1 MRQQPPPTPARRP
14 TSVSRVLKFPRF
26 VDPQD
31 ESKGVTNDEFR
42 VVFDF
47 SAVATLEDM
56 YDCPLADL
64 GEKFQD
70 VRKLK
75 VRDIQR
81 IIYAGTRT
89 HHPDLTEA
97 EVLNVLNRAVGTGL
111 PLATIIAESFE
122 AFDASAGPDDMGE
135 QPGETT
141 GSPVAP

>member
-1 MRQQPPPTPARRP
+1 MKQTPPPAARRP

-26 VDPQD
+26 KNP
-31 ESKGVTNDEFR
+31 ENHEEGTITEEYR

-47 SAVATLEDM
+47 SAVAALEDM

-64 GEKFQD
+64 GEKFSD
-70 VRKLK
+70 IRKLR
-75 VRDIQR
+75 VRDVQR

-89 HHPDLTEA
+89 NHPSLTED
-97 EVLNVLNRAVGTGL
+97 EVLAILNRAVETGL

-122 AFDASAGPDDMGE
+122 AFDASAGPDDTGDA
-135 QPGETT
+135 PGETT

>member
-1 MRQQPPPTPARRP
+1 MRQTPPPAARRP

-26 VDPQD
+26 VDPAN
-31 ESKGVTNDEFR
+31 ESKGTVLDEFR

-64 GEKFQD
+64 GEKFRD

-97 EVLNVLNRAVGTGL
+97 EVLNVLNRAVSTGL

-122 AFDASAGPDDMGE
+122 AFDATAGPDDMGDP
-135 QPGETT
+135 PGETT